1 MYFKIGGVV
10 GAIAILL
17 SSGSAIAEG
26 VGTAMAAPTPSAIA
40 QDPQR
45 YITVGHDKLG
55 NSVALDT
62 ETIKG
67 TTYKLY
73 GMYGD
78 GIFETTFDASC
89 TESRLFLNRIAIYG
103 SGGEL
108 LQEDK
113 QKEEIAFVANSSPGK
128 GMKIVC
134 QKIGAR
140 GW

>member
-1 MYFKIGGVV
+1 MYFKIGGMV

-17 SSGSAIAEG
+17 SSGSAIASD
-26 VGTAMAAPTPSAIA
+26 A
-40 QDPQR
+40 QR

-55 NSVALDT
+55 NSIALDT

-73 GMYGD
+73 GMYGN

-113 QKEEIAFVANSSPGK
+113 EKEEIPFVANSSPGK

>member
-1 MYFKIGGVV
+1 MYFKLGGIV

-17 SSGSAIAEG
+17 SNGSAFTGG
-26 VGTAMAAPTPSAIA
+26 VGVAIA
-40 QDPQR
+40 QDAER

-62 ETIKG
+62 KTIKG
-67 TTYKLY
+67 TIYKLY
-73 GMYGD
+73 GIYGD

-89 TESRLFLNRIAIYG
+89 KESRLFRNRIAIYG
-103 SGGEL
+103 PEGQL
-108 LQEDK
+108 LEEDK
-113 QKEEIAFVANSSPGK
+113 EKGEIPFVASSSPGK

-134 QKIGAR
+134 QKIGAS

>member
-1 MYFKIGGVV
+1 MYFKISGIV

-17 SSGSAIAEG
+17 NSGS
-26 VGTAMAAPTPSAIA
+26 VFA
-40 QDPQR
+40 QDAER

-89 TESRLFLNRIAIYG
+89 TESRLFRNRIAIYG
-103 SGGEL
+103 PEGQLLEEDQEKGE
-108 LQEDK
+108 
-113 QKEEIAFVANSSPGK
+113 IPFVESSSPGK

-134 QKIGAR
+134 QKIGVR

>member
-1 MYFKIGGVV
+1 MYFKVGGIV

-17 SSGSAIAEG
+17 SNGSAF
-26 VGTAMAAPTPSAIA
+26 A
-40 QDPQR
+40 QDAER

-67 TTYKLY
+67 TIYKLY
-73 GMYGD
+73 GIYGD
-78 GIFETTFDASC
+78 GIFETTFDALC
-89 TESRLFLNRIAIYG
+89 KESRLFRNRIAIYG
-103 SGGEL
+103 PEGQL
-108 LQEDK
+108 LEEDK
-113 QKEEIAFVANSSPGK
+113 EKGEIPFVASSSPGK

-134 QKIGAR
+134 QKIGAS

>member
-1 MYFKIGGVV
+1 MYFKLSGIV

-17 SSGSAIAEG
+17 SSGSAFTGGVGAAIAEG
-26 VGTAMAAPTPSAIA
+26 VGVVID
-40 QDPQR
+40 QDGQR

-62 ETIKG
+62 ESIKG

-89 TESRLFLNRIAIYG
+89 TESRLFRNRIAIYG
-103 SGGEL
+103 SEGQL
-108 LQEDK
+108 LEEDK
-113 QKEEIAFVANSSPGK
+113 EKGEIPFVANSSPGK
-128 GMKIVC
+128 GMQIVC
-134 QKIGAR
+134 QKIGAS

>member
-1 MYFKIGGVV
+1 MYFKIGEIV

-17 SSGSAIAEG
+17 SNGSAFTGG
-26 VGTAMAAPTPSAIA
+26 VGAAIA
-40 QDPQR
+40 QDAQR
-45 YITVGHDKLG
+45 YITVGRDKLG

-89 TESRLFLNRIAIYG
+89 KESRLFRNRIAIYG
-103 SGGEL
+103 SQGQL
-108 LQEDK
+108 LQEDREK
-113 QKEEIAFVANSSPGK
+113 GEIPFVANSSPGK
-128 GMKIVC
+128 GMQIVC
-134 QKIGAR
+134 QKIGAN

>member
-1 MYFKIGGVV
+1 MYFKISGIV

-17 SSGSAIAEG
+17 SSGSAIA
-26 VGTAMAAPTPSAIA
+26 
-40 QDPQR
+40 QDPER

-73 GMYGD
+73 GIYGD
-78 GIFETTFDASC
+78 GVFETTFDASC
-89 TESRLFLNRIAIYG
+89 KESRLFRNRIAIYG
-103 SGGEL
+103 PEGQLLEEDQEKGE
-108 LQEDK
+108 
-113 QKEEIAFVANSSPGK
+113 IPFVASSSPGK

-134 QKIGAR
+134 QKIGASD
-140 GW
+140 W

>member
-1 MYFKIGGVV
+1 MYFKIGGMV

-17 SSGSAIAEG
+17 NNGSAFAEN
-26 VGTAMAAPTPSAIA
+26 A
-40 QDPQR
+40 QR

-89 TESRLFLNRIAIYG
+89 KESRLFRNRIAIYG
-103 SGGEL
+103 SEGQL
-108 LQEDK
+108 LQEDREK
-113 QKEEIAFVANSSPGK
+113 GEIPFVTNSSPGK
-128 GMKIVC
+128 GMQIVC
-134 QKIGAR
+134 QKIGAD

>member
-1 MYFKIGGVV
+1 MSIKIGGIV

-17 SSGSAIAEG
+17 SNG
-26 VGTAMAAPTPSAIA
+26 SAIA
-40 QDPQR
+40 QDAQR
-45 YITVGHDKLG
+45 YITVGHDQLG

-62 ETIKG
+62 KTIKG

-89 TESRLFLNRIAIYG
+89 KESRLFRDRIAIYG
-103 SGGEL
+103 SDGQLLEDDQEKGE
-108 LQEDK
+108 
-113 QKEEIAFVANSSPGK
+113 IPFVANSSPGK
-128 GMKIVC
+128 GMQIVC

>member
-1 MYFKIGGVV
+1 MYFKIGGIV
-10 GAIAILL
+10 GAIALLL
-17 SSGSAIAEG
+17 SNGIAIAEG
-26 VGTAMAAPTPSAIA
+26 VGVTIA
-40 QDPQR
+40 EDAQR

-62 ETIKG
+62 KTIKG

-73 GMYGD
+73 GIYGD

-103 SGGEL
+103 SEGQL

-113 QKEEIAFVANSSPGK
+113 EKGEVPFVESSSPGK
-128 GMKIVC
+128 GMQIVC

>member
-1 MYFKIGGVV
+1 MYFKIGGMV

-17 SSGSAIAEG
+17 SNGSAIA
-26 VGTAMAAPTPSAIA
+26 APTLSAIA
-40 QDPQR
+40 QDGQR

-55 NSVALDT
+55 NSIALDT

-89 TESRLFLNRIAIYG
+89 TESRLFLNNIAIYG
-103 SGGEL
+103 SEGQL

-113 QKEEIAFVANSSPGK
+113 QKGEIPFVANSSPGK

>member
-1 MYFKIGGVV
+1 MYFKIGGMV

-17 SSGSAIAEG
+17 CNG
-26 VGTAMAAPTPSAIA
+26 SAIA
-40 QDPQR
+40 QDAER

-62 ETIKG
+62 KTIKG

-73 GMYGD
+73 GIYGD

-89 TESRLFLNRIAIYG
+89 EESRLFRNRIAIYSSKG
-103 SGGEL
+103 QL
-108 LQEDK
+108 LQDDEEK
-113 QKEEIAFVANSSPGK
+113 GEIAFVASSSPGK
-128 GMKIVC
+128 GMQIVC

>member
-1 MYFKIGGVV
+1 MYFKIGGMV

-17 SSGSAIAEG
+17 SNG
-26 VGTAMAAPTPSAIA
+26 SAIA
-40 QDPQR
+40 QDAQR
-45 YITVGHDKLG
+45 YITVGHDQLG

-62 ETIKG
+62 KTIQG

-73 GMYGD
+73 GIYGD

-89 TESRLFLNRIAIYG
+89 KESRLFRNRIAIYSSDG
-103 SGGEL
+103 QL
-108 LQEDK
+108 LQDDQ
-113 QKEEIAFVANSSPGK
+113 QKGEIAFVADSSPGK
-128 GMKIVC
+128 GMQLVC

>member
-1 MYFKIGGVV
+1 MYFKIGGIV

-17 SSGSAIAEG
+17 TNGSAFTGG
-26 VGTAMAAPTPSAIA
+26 VGAAIA
-40 QDPQR
+40 QDAPR
-45 YITVGHDKLG
+45 YITVGHDQLG

-62 ETIKG
+62 KTIKG

-89 TESRLFLNRIAIYG
+89 KESRLFRNRIAIYG
-103 SGGEL
+103 SDGQLLEEDQEKGE
-108 LQEDK
+108 
-113 QKEEIAFVANSSPGK
+113 IPFVANSSPGK
-128 GMKIVC
+128 GMQIVC

>member
-1 MYFKIGGVV
+1 MYFKIGGMV

-17 SSGSAIAEG
+17 GSGNAI
-26 VGTAMAAPTPSAIA
+26 AAPTLSAIA
-40 QDPQR
+40 QDGQR

-55 NSVALDT
+55 NSIALDT

-89 TESRLFLNRIAIYG
+89 TESRLFLNHIAIYG
-103 SGGEL
+103 SEGQL

-113 QKEEIAFVANSSPGK
+113 EKGEIPFVANSSPGK

>member
-1 MYFKIGGVV
+1 MYFKLGGIV

-26 VGTAMAAPTPSAIA
+26 VGVAID
-40 QDPQR
+40 QDGQR

-62 ETIKG
+62 ESIKG
-67 TTYKLY
+67 MTYKLY

-103 SGGEL
+103 SEGQL
-108 LQEDK
+108 LEEDK
-113 QKEEIAFVANSSPGK
+113 EKGEIPFVASSSPGK

-134 QKIGAR
+134 QKIGAS

>member
-1 MYFKIGGVV
+1 MYFKIGGIV

-17 SSGSAIAEG
+17 SNGSAIAEG
-26 VGTAMAAPTPSAIA
+26 VGAAIA
-40 QDPQR
+40 QDAQR

-67 TTYKLY
+67 TIYKLY
-73 GMYGD
+73 GIYGD

-89 TESRLFLNRIAIYG
+89 KESRLFRNRIAIYG
-103 SGGEL
+103 PEGQL
-108 LQEDK
+108 LEEDK
-113 QKEEIAFVANSSPGK
+113 EKGEIPFVASSSPGK

-134 QKIGAR
+134 QKIGAS

>member
-1 MYFKIGGVV
+1 MYFKIGGIV
-10 GAIAILL
+10 GAIAIIL
-17 SSGSAIAEG
+17 SNGSAFTGG
-26 VGTAMAAPTPSAIA
+26 VGVSIA
-40 QDPQR
+40 QDAER

-67 TTYKLY
+67 TIYKLY
-73 GMYGD
+73 GIYGD

-89 TESRLFLNRIAIYG
+89 KESRLFRNRIAIYG
-103 SGGEL
+103 PEGQL
-108 LQEDK
+108 LEEDK
-113 QKEEIAFVANSSPGK
+113 EKGEIPFVASSSPGK

-134 QKIGAR
+134 QKIGAS

>member
-1 MYFKIGGVV
+1 MCFKIGGIV

-26 VGTAMAAPTPSAIA
+26 VGAAIA
-40 QDPQR
+40 QDAQR

-62 ETIKG
+62 KTIKG

-73 GMYGD
+73 GIYGD

-89 TESRLFLNRIAIYG
+89 KESRLFRNRIAIYG
-103 SGGEL
+103 SGGQL

-113 QKEEIAFVANSSPGK
+113 QKGEIPFAADSSPGK
-128 GMKIVC
+128 GMQIVC

>member
-1 MYFKIGGVV
+1 MCFKIGGMV

-17 SSGSAIAEG
+17 SNG
-26 VGTAMAAPTPSAIA
+26 SAIA
-40 QDPQR
+40 QDAER
-45 YITVGHDKLG
+45 YVTVGHDKLG

-78 GIFETTFDASC
+78 GVFETTFDASC
-89 TESRLFLNRIAIYG
+89 KESRLFLNRIAIYG
-103 SGGEL
+103 SEGQL
-108 LQEDK
+108 LEEDK
-113 QKEEIAFVANSSPGK
+113 EKGEIPFVASSSPGK

>member
-1 MYFKIGGVV
+1 MFFKIGGTV

-17 SSGSAIAEG
+17 S
-26 VGTAMAAPTPSAIA
+26 GTAAIA
-40 QDPQR
+40 QNTER
-45 YITVGHDKLG
+45 YVTVGHDKGG

-62 ETIKG
+62 KTIHG

-73 GMYGD
+73 GLYGD
-78 GIFETTFDASC
+78 GIFETTFSALC

-103 SGGEL
+103 TEGQLLEDDNEKGE
-108 LQEDK
+108 
-113 QKEEIAFVANSSPGK
+113 IPFVASSSPGK
-128 GMKIVC
+128 AMRIVC

>member
-1 MYFKIGGVV
+1 MYFKIGGIV

-17 SSGSAIAEG
+17 SNGSVFAED
-26 VGTAMAAPTPSAIA
+26 A
-40 QDPQR
+40 QR

-62 ETIKG
+62 KTIKG

-89 TESRLFLNRIAIYG
+89 KESRLFRNRIAIYG
-103 SGGEL
+103 SNGQLLEEDQEKGE
-108 LQEDK
+108 
-113 QKEEIAFVANSSPGK
+113 IPFVANSSPGK
-128 GMKIVC
+128 GMQFVC
-134 QKIGAR
+134 QKIGAA

>member
-1 MYFKIGGVV
+1 MYFKIGGIV

-17 SSGSAIAEG
+17 SSGSAF
-26 VGTAMAAPTPSAIA
+26 A
-40 QDPQR
+40 QDAER

-62 ETIKG
+62 ETIQG

-89 TESRLFLNRIAIYG
+89 KESRLFRDRIAIYG
-103 SGGEL
+103 PEGQL
-108 LQEDK
+108 LEEDK
-113 QKEEIAFVANSSPGK
+113 EKGEIPFVASSSPGK

-134 QKIGAR
+134 QKIGAS

>member
-1 MYFKIGGVV
+1 MYFKIGGIV

-17 SSGSAIAEG
+17 CNG
-26 VGTAMAAPTPSAIA
+26 SAIA
-40 QDPQR
+40 QDVQR

-67 TTYKLY
+67 TIYKLY
-73 GMYGD
+73 GIYED

-89 TESRLFLNRIAIYG
+89 KESRLFRNRIAIYG
-103 SGGEL
+103 PEGQL
-108 LQEDK
+108 LEEDK
-113 QKEEIAFVANSSPGK
+113 EKGEIPFVASSSPGK

-134 QKIGAR
+134 QKIGAS

>member
-1 MYFKIGGVV
+1 MYFKIGGMV
-10 GAIAILL
+10 GAIAVLL
-17 SSGSAIAEG
+17 SNGSAFAEG
-26 VGTAMAAPTPSAIA
+26 VGAAIA
-40 QDPQR
+40 QDAER

-73 GMYGD
+73 GIYGD
-78 GIFETTFDASC
+78 CIFETTFDASC
-89 TESRLFLNRIAIYG
+89 KESRLFRNRIAIYG
-103 SGGEL
+103 PEGQL
-108 LQEDK
+108 LEEDK
-113 QKEEIAFVANSSPGK
+113 EKGEIAFVASSSPGK

>member
-1 MYFKIGGVV
+1 MYFKIGGIV
-10 GAIAILL
+10 GAIAVLL
-17 SSGSAIAEG
+17 SNGSAIAEG
-26 VGTAMAAPTPSAIA
+26 VGAAIA
-40 QDPQR
+40 QDAQR

-67 TTYKLY
+67 TIYKLY
-73 GMYGD
+73 GIYGD

-89 TESRLFLNRIAIYG
+89 KESRLFRNRIAIYG
-103 SGGEL
+103 PEGQL
-108 LQEDK
+108 LEEDK
-113 QKEEIAFVANSSPGK
+113 EKGEIPFVASSSPGK

-134 QKIGAR
+134 QKIGAS

>member
-1 MYFKIGGVV
+1 MYFKIGGIV

-17 SSGSAIAEG
+17 SSGSAIA
-26 VGTAMAAPTPSAIA
+26 APTLSAIA
-40 QDPQR
+40 QDGQR

-55 NSVALDT
+55 NSIALDT

-89 TESRLFLNRIAIYG
+89 TESRLFLNHIAIYG
-103 SGGEL
+103 SEGQL

-113 QKEEIAFVANSSPGK
+113 EKGEIPFVANSSPGK

>member
-1 MYFKIGGVV
+1 MYFKIGGMV

-17 SSGSAIAEG
+17 SNGSAIA
-26 VGTAMAAPTPSAIA
+26 APTLSAIA
-40 QDPQR
+40 QDGQR

-55 NSVALDT
+55 NSIALDT

-89 TESRLFLNRIAIYG
+89 TESRLFLNHIAIYG
-103 SGGEL
+103 SKGQL

-113 QKEEIAFVANSSPGK
+113 QKGEIPFVANSSPGK

>member
-1 MYFKIGGVV
+1 MCFKIGGIV

-17 SSGSAIAEG
+17 SNGSAIAKD
-26 VGTAMAAPTPSAIA
+26 VDAAIA
-40 QDPQR
+40 QDAER

-62 ETIKG
+62 KTIKG
-67 TTYKLY
+67 TIYKLY
-73 GMYGD
+73 GIYGD

-89 TESRLFLNRIAIYG
+89 KESRLFRNRIAIYG
-103 SGGEL
+103 SEGQL
-108 LQEDK
+108 LEEDK
-113 QKEEIAFVANSSPGK
+113 EKGEIPFVASSSPGK

-134 QKIGAR
+134 QKIGAS